1 VRFSAPLV
9 IREIGYERWAV
20 VEPFKFTSKTGIVV
34 DVPAGFETDLASVPP
49 WLRSVV
55 SKIGYWSQP
64 AVVHD
69 LLYYNHR
76 NGVDAAITRQQADK
90 VLLEGCR
97 LKENEYNVPLSDR
110 RNELIYTAVRAGGLG
125 TWETADER
133 EDRLDLGDT
142 EYLDQ

>member
-1 VRFSAPLV
+1 MFSAPLV
-9 IREIGYERWAV
+9 IREIGYERWQV
-20 VEPFKFTSKTGIVV
+20 VEPFRFTSKSGIVV
-34 DVPAGFETDLASVPP
+34 NVPVGFETDLASVPS

-69 LLYYNHR
+69 LLYYHHR
-76 NGVDAAITRQQADK
+76 NGVDAVVTRREADK
-90 VLLEGCR
+90 ILLEGCR
-97 LKENEYNVPLSDR
+97 LKENQYNVPIQDR

-125 TWETADER
+125 TWETPDER
-133 EDRLDLGDT
+133 VERLDRGET